1 MTVPPCAANPDL
13 FFPDKTDRNTLS
25 AAQAICDSCR
35 IQDMCLTQAR
45 RNDEQFGV
53 WGGRNFGDRDVVL
66 DRTGWPVGLPRTKF
80 RGTRCRKGGHEFTQA
95 NTRWS
100 YHNGKL
106 TRACLPCIRARKAEE
121 RSRRRT
127 VGSVDNALAA

>member
-13 FFPDKTDRNTLS
+13 FFPDKTDQATIR
-25 AAQAICDSCR
+25 AAQAICDTCP
-35 IQDMCLTQAR
+35 IQGMCLTQAR

-53 WGGRNFGDRDVVL
+53 WGGRNFGDREVVL
-66 DRTGWPVGLPRTKF
+66 DGTGWPVGVPRTRF
-80 RGTRCRKGGHEFTQA
+80 RGTHCRKGGHEFTRT

-106 TRACLPCIRARKAEE
+106 TRACLPCIRARKAQDHIRNRE
-121 RSRRRT
+121 RRSQL
-127 VGSVDNALAA
+127 LAV